1 MSVVKMELPSPFPRV
16 EQKASL
22 NPERIRCARE
32 TAGLSKVQLAESLGV
47 TSRTVANYEE
57 VGTRDIE
64 GEAHSFAAHLLM
76 PKRRVLGMVL
86 TRASVSQILAA
97 KRYFKV
103 SAMAMARRAYELG
116 RLSEWEYRQICSELT
131 VQGYKSG
138 EPRGLRPEQSKVFRF
153 VADTNRQKGI
163 SVSTV
168 SEETGLVP
176 KELHGLSFGNIWAVT
191 GGSSLSQRAILGRN
205 ESV

>member
-1 MSVVKMELPSPFPRV
+1 MLFIRRFAVVCLSWPKTSYPESALLLLP
-16 EQKASL
+16 QQL
-22 NPERIRCARE
+22 NDEPTPTK
-32 TAGLSKVQLAESLGV
+32 TAIA
-47 TSRTVANYEE
+47 
-57 VGTRDIE
+57 
-64 GEAHSFAAHLLM
+64 
-76 PKRRVLGMVL
+76 P
-86 TRASVSQILAA
+86 
-97 KRYFKV
+97 YFKV

-116 RLSEWEYRQICSELT
+116 RLSEWEYRQVCSELT

-138 EPRGLRPEQSKVFRF
+138 EPRDLRPEQSKVFRF

>member
-1 MSVVKMELPSPFPRV
+1 MSLS
-16 EQKASL
+16 QAL
-22 NPERIRCARE
+22 N
-32 TAGLSKVQLAESLGV
+32 Q
-47 TSRTVANYEE
+47 
-57 VGTRDIE
+57 
-64 GEAHSFAAHLLM
+64 FA
-76 PKRRVLGMVL
+76 
-86 TRASVSQILAA
+86 QN
-97 KRYFKV
+97 
-103 SAMAMARRAYELG
+103 LG
-116 RLSEWEYRQICSELT
+116 RYR
-131 VQGYKSG
+131 G
-138 EPRGLRPEQSKVFRF
+138 EPRDLRPEQSKVFRF

>member
-1 MSVVKMELPSPFPRV
+1 MM
-16 EQKASL
+16 
-22 NPERIRCARE
+22 RE
-32 TAGLSKVQLAESLGV
+32 MVSED
-47 TSRTVANYEE
+47 VAAA
-57 VGTRDIE
+57 VTRDTE
-64 GEAHSFAAHLLM
+64 GEAHSFAANLMM
-76 PKRRVLGMVL
+76 PKRRVLGMVP
-86 TRASVSQILAA
+86 THASVSQILAA
-97 KRYFKV
+97 KHYFKV

-116 RLSEWEYRQICSELT
+116 RLSEWEYRQVCSELT

-138 EPRGLRPEQSKVFRF
+138 EPRDLRPEQSKVFRF